1 MKYKIKPKKY
11 YVTATD
17 KFVTYLSGLGG
28 KPKIDK
34 IIIVCNDFDEA
45 MDVEDILLSRKGYS
59 HVRKSAK
66 KPSFPSAK
74 YRVVVYEAKQ
84 WKKR

>member
-1 MKYKIKPKKY
+1 MAKQNQKKTY

-34 IIIVCNDFDEA
+34 IVIVCKDFDEA
-45 MDVEDILLSRKGYS
+45 MEIEDILNERKGFKS
-59 HVRKSAK
+59 VRKSMK
-66 KPSFPSAK
+66 KPSFPASK

>member
-1 MKYKIKPKKY
+1 MPTRKITKY

-45 MDVEDILLSRKGYS
+45 MDVEDVLLSLKGYS
-59 HVRKSAK
+59 YVRKSAK

-74 YRVVVYEAKQ
+74 YRVTVYEAKK
-84 WKKR
+84 WLRR

>member
-1 MKYKIKPKKY
+1 MAKQTHKKPY

-17 KFVTYLSGLGG
+17 KFTTYLSGLGG

-34 IIIVCNDFDEA
+34 IVIVCKDFDEA
-45 MDVEDILLSRKGYS
+45 MEIEDILYSRNGF
-59 HVRKSAK
+59 KSVKKSMK
-66 KPSFPSAK
+66 KPSYPASK